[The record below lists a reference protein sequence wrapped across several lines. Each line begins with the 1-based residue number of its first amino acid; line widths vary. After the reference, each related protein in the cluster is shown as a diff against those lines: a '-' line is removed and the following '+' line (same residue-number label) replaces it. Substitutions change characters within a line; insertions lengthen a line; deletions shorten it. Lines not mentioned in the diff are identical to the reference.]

1 MTATLQRRSTDR
13 ISGQEWRDTDRERKA
28 PGDGLTKALGL
39 FSLGLGLAQ
48 IAAPRR
54 MVNAIGVEDTD
65 RNRDTMLALGLR
77 EFTSGLGILGPG
89 DTAGWLQARVGG
101 DIMDLALLLGAFR
114 SDDQDRR
121 KLNMAVAAV
130 AGALALDVV
139 AARRARNRSD
149 GDGQRQPSGQELYG
163 DADTAVTRGGPGRVA
178 RSVTINQPVEMV
190 YQFWRNFEN
199 LPRFMVHLE
208 SVRIAGDRRS
218 HWVAKAPAGRQVEWD
233 AETIEDRPNEL
244 IAWRSLPG
252 ASVPNSGQ
260 VRFQSAAGGRGTEVH
275 VEMRYDPPAGK
286 LGAMVAKLFGEEPGQ
301 QVSGDLRRLKQ
312 VLETGE
318 VVHSDSSIHS
328 GMHPAQ
334 PPEEMPRLEVTGD
347 ESLLRQQAREAA
359 DIATSN
365 RDRES
370 TTARPRAAS
379 APGRGV

>member
-13 ISGQEWRDTDRERKA
+13 MDREEWRDTDRDRKA
-28 PGDGLTKALGL
+28 PGDALSKALGL

-121 KLNMAVAAV
+121 KLNLAIAAV

-139 AARRARNRSD
+139 AARRARERVPED
-149 GDGQRQPSGQELYG
+149 GDRRPSGRELYG
-163 DADTAVTRGGPGRVA
+163 DADTAVTQGGPGHVA

-190 YQFWRNFEN
+190 YAFWRNFEN
-199 LPRFMVHLE
+199 LPRFMVHLDA
-208 SVRIAGDRRS
+208 VRITGDRQS

-252 ASVPNSGQ
+252 SVVPNSGQ
-260 VRFQSAAGGRGTEVH
+260 VRFVGAPGDRGTEVH
-275 VEMRYDPPAGK
+275 VELIYSPPAGK
-286 LGAMVAKLFGEEPGQ
+286 LGVVVAKLLGEEPGQ
-301 QVSGDLRRLKQ
+301 QVAADLRRFKQ

-318 VVHSDSSIHS
+318 VIYSDASLHR

-334 PPEEMPRLEVTGD
+334 PPERQDARMG
-347 ESLLRQQAREAA
+347 ESEPSLVRTRSTEAA
-359 DIATSN
+359 VVSSSNVDRTPITEGRTS
-365 RDRES
+365 
-370 TTARPRAAS
+370 
-379 APGRGV
+379 